1 MHIVTVRSSKNYR
14 NDKNDA
20 NQKKKQIVLNNSNT
34 EKNIQRADNGSN
46 KTLNFKDQ
54 KRQECAKKYS
64 LEYTRT
70 KNYSRLLPFSIFH
83 LSFITRTVHFF
94 LLMSI
99 PIFLIL
105 FITSLRIV
113 SDESE
118 DAITYQCAKHR
129 NAAAWIATFKVKCAK
144 HMFLKGSIHHLAY
157 DEDVFTCIQNYMK
170 RHLK

>member
-1 MHIVTVRSSKNYR
+1 MNSDEEMHTVTARSSKNYR

-20 NQKKKQIVLNNSNT
+20 NQKKKQIISNNSNT

-64 LEYTRT
+64 LEYTCT

-83 LSFITRTVHFF
+83 LSFITLTVHFF

-113 SDESE
+113 FDESE
-118 DAITYQCAKHR
+118 AAITYQCTKHR
-129 NAAAWIATFKVKCAK
+129 NAAVRIAPFKIKCAK
-144 HMFLKGSIHHLAY
+144 RRY
-157 DEDVFTCIQNYMK
+157 V
-170 RHLK
+170 